1 MRKQSLQFKDE
12 ILNFQCPKIL
22 YKTSQ
27 VALILYSLKY
37 ISKTNKRLCI
47 F

>member
-1 MRKQSLQFKDE
+1 MRKLLLQYKDE
-12 ILNFQCPKIL
+12 ILNFQCPKIW
-22 YKTSQ
+22 YKSSR

-37 ISKTNKRLCI
+37 TSKPKKRICI